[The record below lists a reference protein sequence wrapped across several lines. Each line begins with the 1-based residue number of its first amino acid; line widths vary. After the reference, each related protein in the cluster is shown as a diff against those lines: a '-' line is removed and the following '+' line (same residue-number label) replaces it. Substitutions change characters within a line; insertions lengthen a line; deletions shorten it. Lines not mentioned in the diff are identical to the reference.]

1 MANNSLQVTTQTVP
15 MHTISYGVGN
25 PGPGLGQPSVA
36 WLYKL
41 VNGISNRYTQT
52 IQTCTDSQPLKKSTH
67 YHKNKWQHEHVVI
80 FPSCMYFDIMLVSM
94 ACRED
99 QSLLHYLY

>member
-1 MANNSLQVTTQTVP
+1 

-52 IQTCTDSQPLKKSTH
+52 IQTCTD
-67 YHKNKWQHEHVVI
+67 KN
-80 FPSCMYFDIMLVSM
+80 Y
-94 ACRED
+94 D
-99 QSLLHYLY
+99 QQKENYTTMKRNLTNR